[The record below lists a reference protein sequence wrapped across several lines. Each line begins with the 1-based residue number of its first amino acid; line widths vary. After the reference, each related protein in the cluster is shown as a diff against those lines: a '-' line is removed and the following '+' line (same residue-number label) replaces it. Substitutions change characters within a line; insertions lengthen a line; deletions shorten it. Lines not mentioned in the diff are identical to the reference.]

1 MITNH
6 LYIYKHVSNEKC
18 IYLSKEKKTHKHLK
32 PTYLTNYLKKM
43 KQIEDA
49 I

>member
-6 LYIYKHVSNEKC
+6 LCIYKHVLNEKC
-18 IYLSKEKKTHKHLK
+18 IYLSKEKKTHKDLK
-32 PTYLTNYLKKM
+32 PTYLTNYLNKM